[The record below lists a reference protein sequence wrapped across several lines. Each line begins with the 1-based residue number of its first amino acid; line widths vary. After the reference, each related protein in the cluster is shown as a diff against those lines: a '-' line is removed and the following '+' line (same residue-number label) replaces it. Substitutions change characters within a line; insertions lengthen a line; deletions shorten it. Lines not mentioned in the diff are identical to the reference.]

1 MKGDNMKAWTATIAL
16 SLLALIPFT
25 GCKTLRDWDTAIWAP
40 VTLAAPS
47 SQPATAGTPAAA
59 VQQAWPILETIA
71 GILAALG
78 FGGMY
83 RSMSKARTS
92 NGNQLTALAESHEE
106 RTAALD
112 NKLAE
117 VLRLLT
123 NKAPS

>member
-47 SQPATAGTPAAA
+47 SQPAT
-59 VQQAWPILETIA
+59 A

>member
-1 MKGDNMKAWTATIAL
+1 MKNWLTTITLSAL
-16 SLLALIPFT
+16 AFIPFA
-25 GCKTLRDWDTAIWAP
+25 GCRTIRDWDAAIWAP

-59 VQQAWPILETIA
+59 VQQAWPLLETLA
-71 GILAALG
+71 AILAALG

-83 RSMSKARTS
+83 RSMAKARTS

-117 VLRLLT
+117 VLRLLS

>member
-1 MKGDNMKAWTATIAL
+1 MKGDNMKAWSATIAL

-25 GCKTLRDWDTAIWAP
+25 GCKTLRDWDAAIWAP

-71 GILAALG
+71 GILAAIG

-83 RSMSKARTS
+83 RSMSKARTA
-92 NGNQLTALAESHEE
+92 NGAQVTALAEKHDENSAVLEGLL
-106 RTAALD
+106 R
-112 NKLAE
+112 E
-117 VLRLLT
+117 VMRLLS
-123 NKAPS
+123 NKPPA